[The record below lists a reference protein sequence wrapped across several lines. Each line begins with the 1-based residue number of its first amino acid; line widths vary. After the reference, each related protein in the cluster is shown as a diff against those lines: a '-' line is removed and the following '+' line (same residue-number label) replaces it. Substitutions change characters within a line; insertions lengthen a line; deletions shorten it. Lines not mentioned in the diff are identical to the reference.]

1 VTNMVKLFEAILY
14 VTALVLL
21 LLILK
26 KWELDRSWDFLF
38 F

>member
-1 VTNMVKLFEAILY
+1 MVKLFEAILY

-26 KWELDRSWDFLF
+26 KWELDGSWDFLGNIF
-38 F
+38 

>member
-1 VTNMVKLFEAILY
+1 MNMVKLFEAILY